1 MAYRSTR
8 RRTTARSS
16 YGRRPTARART
27 GPSRRRAPATRRATA
42 RRSAAPQVVKLV
54 LETRPASAV
63 SRPDLTGVSLVEKPK
78 GKAKF

>member
-1 MAYRSTR
+1 MAYRSSR
-8 RRTTARSS
+8 RRAPARGSYGRRTTAR
-16 YGRRPTARART
+16 ARA
-27 GPSRRRAPATRRATA
+27 GASRRRAPATRRAA
-42 RRSAAPQVVKLV
+42 PRRSAAPQVVKLV